1 MARLLTRLSPLA
13 SLVALTLTTAMPS
26 CVDVDTSMPHKTI
39 VKDWRDE
46 IIYQVMIDRFEDGD
60 KSNNWDV
67 KYNTAVAFHGGDWQG
82 LIDRLD
88 YIEDLG
94 VTALWISPVVK
105 NVENDAGF
113 YSYHGYWTQDF
124 MSVNPHFGD
133 MAKLKEL
140 VRKCHERNIKVI
152 LDIVTNHVGQLFY
165 YDINNNGS
173 PDEGVQGGGGSPY
186 RSENADQASGIVHVS
201 EWDPDYDFRGIYGVT
216 SLGENGL
223 APLRWLNWPNVH
235 RVPPQPEE
243 FANFDWFNAKGR
255 VTAWESNW
263 LANERPRST
272 VSSYSYEYCMN
283 REATRNDY
291 WCKNIYYVYCT
302 AGDDYNNNNN
312 PIKWDNNK
320 NRYAYCNQDGNC
332 CQNYAHKRLRE
343 QEILG
348 DFPGGLKD
356 LRTSREDVRQAL
368 VDVFSYWIEEA
379 DFDGF
384 RIDTLKHQEP
394 DFFEYFAPRIRK
406 AAKDLGK
413 NNFFMFGEA
422 FDGNDELLG
431 EYTQG
436 QGVDSVFYFSAKF
449 QIFENVF
456 GEGQSSQKIKE
467 LYNGR
472 KAPFEAKYDDA
483 NYPDCEGENC
493 DPNYPKRPYR
503 LAGKPRYNDQ
513 PKENG
518 PIDENGNGLTS
529 QQLLVHFMDNHDVA
543 RILFS
548 FNQFN
553 DRYFP
558 NEPPEIRREDARKRL
573 HNALTFLLTTDGIPC
588 IYYGTEQDFDGG
600 PDPSNREDMWNT
612 GFKTSGATFKLTQ
625 KLIKL
630 RKKYAPLRRGEFK
643 FIDYQDNLVAF
654 ERVNDG
660 ENVLVLINSSNDRG
674 TAIGVTGLQTSF
686 SSGTQVYD
694 VLNDQG
700 PYTVGSGGKLDID
713 LAARGDPDNPAAR
726 ILVTQP

>member
-173 PDEGVQGGGGSPY
+173 PDEGVQGGGGPSERRPY
-186 RSENADQASGIVHVS
+186 RSENQDQPSGVVHVS
-201 EWDPDYDFRGIYGVT
+201 EWDPDYDSRGIYGVT

-255 VTAWESNW
+255 VTVWETGD
-263 LANERPRST
+263 ERASIH
-272 VSSYSYEYCMN
+272 YIDCM
-283 REATRNDY
+283 
-291 WCKNIYYVYCT
+291 KQ
-302 AGDDYNNNNN
+302 AGSE
-312 PIKWDNNK
+312 
-320 NRYAYCNQDGNC
+320 DGEC
-332 CQNYAHKRLRE
+332 WRQAHKKRRE

-368 VDVFSYWIEEA
+368 VDAFSYWIEEA

-436 QGVDSVFYFSAKF
+436 QGVDSVFYFSAKY

-630 RKKYAPLRRGEFK
+630 RKKYAQLRRGEFK

-700 PYTVGSGGKLDID
+700 PFTIGGGGKLDID